1 MAKKKNSLPAKKEE
15 SVKVRKSNVF
25 VSGRYRFGLLE
36 QKLLLQVVSKVGW
49 DQKEF
54 TEYFVN
60 WKEIQSLSKDNLNTV
75 AKIDEACEKLK
86 NKTIKIRKG
95 NVEENFGFL
104 SGWRTTAGQGV
115 HVRIDPGMRE
125 MLLDLLSNGQ
135 FTLYSLECAM
145 SLNSPQSIRLYE
157 IFKSGQ
163 WKQQP
168 VLYSLD
174 EIKWALDIPLDS
186 PTYKD
191 FGSLRV
197 NVLERA
203 QKAFKKNTDIVF
215 TYIPIKEG
223 RKVVSLEVTVR
234 ENQKY
239 QATIQG
245 EISKEETKS
254 LLPGSIIMM
263 GGKEYEYTGSGMYT
277 EKGVIPGGEVYKLI
291 KQGKAKIIG
300 KKSDARD

>member
-25 VSGRYRFGLLE
+25 ASGRYRFGLHE
-36 QKLLLQVVSKVGW
+36 QKLLLQIISKVGR

-60 WKEIQSLSKDNLNTV
+60 WKDIQELSKDYLSTV
-75 AKIDEACEKLK
+75 SKIDQACEKLK
-86 NKTIKIRKG
+86 NKTIKIKKG
-95 NVEENFGFL
+95 TVEENFGFL

-115 HVRIDPGMRE
+115 HLRIDPCMKE
-125 MLLDLLSNGQ
+125 MLLDLLETGQ
-135 FTLYSLECAM
+135 FTLYSLECAL
-145 SLNSPQSIRLYE
+145 SLNSAQSIRLYE

-168 VLYSLD
+168 VLYTL
-174 EIKWALDIPLDS
+174 EQLKWVLDIPLENS
-186 PTYKD
+186 TYND
-191 FGSLRV
+191 FGAFRV
-197 NVLERA
+197 NILERA
-203 QKAFKKNTDIVF
+203 QKAFKKHTDIVF
-215 TYIPIKEG
+215 TYIPVKEG
-223 RKVVSLEVTVR
+223 RRVVSLEVTVR

-239 QATIQG
+239 QATVQG

-291 KQGKAKIIG
+291 KQGKAKV
-300 KKSDARD
+300 K

>member
-25 VSGRYRFGLLE
+25 ASGRYRFGLHE
-36 QKLLLQVVSKVGW
+36 QKLLLQIISKVGR

-60 WKEIQSLSKDNLNTV
+60 WKDIQELSKDYLSTV
-75 AKIDEACEKLK
+75 SKIDQACEKLK
-86 NKTIKIRKG
+86 NKTIKIKKG

-115 HVRIDPGMRE
+115 HLRIDPCMKE
-125 MLLDLLSNGQ
+125 MLLDLLETGQ
-135 FTLYSLECAM
+135 FTLYSLECAL
-145 SLNSPQSIRLYE
+145 SLNSAQSIRLYE

-168 VLYSLD
+168 VLYTL
-174 EIKWALDIPLDS
+174 EQLKWVLDIPLENS
-186 PTYKD
+186 TYND
-191 FGSLRV
+191 FGAFRV
-197 NVLERA
+197 NILERA
-203 QKAFKKNTDIVF
+203 QKAFKKHTDIVF
-215 TYIPIKEG
+215 TYIPVKEG

-234 ENQKY
+234 ENNKY
-239 QATIQG
+239 QATVQG

-263 GGKEYEYTGSGMYT
+263 GGEECEYTGSGMYT
-277 EKGVIPGGEVYKLI
+277 KKGVIPGGEVYKLI
-291 KQGKAKIIG
+291 KQGKAKIVG
-300 KKSDARD
+300 KKNESHE